1 MASLDINGRIPPHNE
16 DAERAILGAVL
27 LDSKVLFEISSI
39 LTKDDFY
46 RLGHQS
52 LYQAMLT
59 LNENDSSKTIDI
71 ISLTDQLKKD
81 NLLEQ
86 CGGMAYIYSLTDS
99 VPSTSNALYYAK
111 IIKTQ
116 SMRRNLLN
124 VANMLKDDSFDE
136 SKDIK
141 DVVDDG
147 ENLLSML
154 ASKGN
159 VAKDYKDA
167 RDLLVPVIN
176 AIEKRT
182 NGESR
187 NGLASGFPKLDSYL
201 SGGFKEQEYVVI
213 GARPSIGKTAFALT
227 VAINMVVRTSYK
239 VGFLSLEMPA
249 QSLVERALASVSRT
263 SYSHIRTGILKNEE
277 LNQLINACDIL
288 SSKDFYIQDTPNME
302 ATDVRTQ
309 ARKMKREKDIDIL
322 FIDYIGLIQSSNTNN
337 GLVPRHEQIASI
349 SRMLKQLTRE
359 LNIPIVVLSQVGRQ
373 SDGALPK
380 LSDLRESGAIEQDAD
395 VVILLHRKS
404 DSEDLIQDTEVLIA
418 KNRNGATG
426 KLHLGFNKEIV
437 RFEEMLNDMSANQ
450 QPK

>member
-1 MASLDINGRIPPHNE
+1 MASQDNLIGRVPPHNE
-16 DAERAILGAVL
+16 DAERALLGAIL
-27 LDSKVLFEISSI
+27 LDSKIFYEISSLLI
-39 LTKDDFY
+39 QDDFY
-46 RLGHQS
+46 KIGHQD
-52 LYQAMLT
+52 LYHAMLV
-59 LNENDSSKTIDI
+59 LNESDSSKTIDL
-71 ISLTDQLKKD
+71 ISLTAQLKKD
-81 NLLEQ
+81 NLLDR
-86 CGGMAYIYSLTDS
+86 CGGMEYIYSLTDS
-99 VPSTSNALYYAK
+99 VPSTTNATFYAK

-116 SMRRNLLN
+116 SMRRNLLH
-124 VANMLKDDSFDE
+124 VANQLKDSSFDE

-167 RDLLVPVIN
+167 KDLLIPVIDS
-176 AIEKRT
+176 IEQRT
-182 NGESR
+182 RGDSN
-187 NGLASGFPKLDSYL
+187 NGLATGFSQLDRYL
-201 SGGFKEQEYVVI
+201 SGGLKEQEYIVI

-227 VAINMVVRTSYK
+227 VAINMVVKNSYK

-249 QSLVERALASVSRT
+249 NSLVERALAGVSRT
-263 SYSHIRTGILKNEE
+263 NYSHIRTGILKNEE

-288 SSKDFYIQDTPNME
+288 STRELYIQDTPNME
-302 ATDVRTQ
+302 VTDVRTQ
-309 ARKMKREKDIDIL
+309 ARKMKREKDIQIL
-322 FIDYIGLIQSSNTNN
+322 FIDYIGLIQGNNNN
-337 GLVPRHEQIASI
+337 GRTPRHEQIADI

-359 LNIPIVVLSQVGRQ
+359 LKIPIVVLSQVGRQ

-395 VVILLHRKS
+395 IVILLHRKS
-404 DSEDLIQDTEVLIA
+404 DSEDLIQDTEVLVA

-437 RFEEMLNDMSANQ
+437 RFEEVVNDMSANR
-450 QPK
+450 

>member
-1 MASLDINGRIPPHNE
+1 MASQDNLIGRVPPHNE
-16 DAERAILGAVL
+16 DAERALLGAIL
-27 LDSKVLFEISSI
+27 LDSKIFYEISSLLI
-39 LTKDDFY
+39 QDDFY
-46 RLGHQS
+46 KIGHQD
-52 LYQAMLT
+52 LYHAMLV
-59 LNENDSSKTIDI
+59 LNESDSSKTIDL
-71 ISLTDQLKKD
+71 ISLTAQLKKD
-81 NLLEQ
+81 NLLDR
-86 CGGMAYIYSLTDS
+86 CGGMEYIYSLTDS
-99 VPSTSNALYYAK
+99 VPSTTNATFYAK

-116 SMRRNLLN
+116 SMRRNLLH
-124 VANMLKDDSFDE
+124 VANQLKDSSFDE

-167 RDLLVPVIN
+167 KDLLIPVIDS
-176 AIEKRT
+176 IEQRT
-182 NGESR
+182 RGDSN
-187 NGLASGFPKLDSYL
+187 NGLATGFSQLDRYL
-201 SGGFKEQEYVVI
+201 SGGLKEQEYIVI

-227 VAINMVVRTSYK
+227 VAINMVVKNSYK

-249 QSLVERALASVSRT
+249 NSLVERALAGVSRT
-263 SYSHIRTGILKNEE
+263 NYSHIRTGILKNEE

-288 SSKDFYIQDTPNME
+288 STRELYIQDTPNME
-302 ATDVRTQ
+302 VTDVRTQ
-309 ARKMKREKDIDIL
+309 ARKMKREKDIQIL
-322 FIDYIGLIQSSNTNN
+322 FIDYIGLIQGNNNN
-337 GLVPRHEQIASI
+337 GRTPRHEQIADI

-359 LNIPIVVLSQVGRQ
+359 LKIPIVVLSQVGRQ

-404 DSEDLIQDTEVLIA
+404 DSEDLIQDTEVLVA

-437 RFEEMLNDMSANQ
+437 RFEEVVNDMSANR
-450 QPK
+450 

>member
-1 MASLDINGRIPPHNE
+1 MASQDNLLGRVPPHNE
-16 DAERAILGAVL
+16 DAERALLGAIL
-27 LDSKVLFEISSI
+27 LDSKIFYEISS
-39 LTKDDFY
+39 LLVQDDFY
-46 RLGHQS
+46 KIGHQD
-52 LYQAMLT
+52 LYQAMLS
-59 LNENDSSKTIDI
+59 LNESDSSKTIDL
-71 ISLTDQLKKD
+71 ISLTAQLKKD
-81 NLLEQ
+81 NLLDR
-86 CGGMAYIYSLTDS
+86 CGGMEYIYSLTDS
-99 VPSTSNALYYAK
+99 VPSTTNATFYAK

-116 SMRRNLLN
+116 AMRRNLLN
-124 VANMLKDDSFDE
+124 VANQLKDNSFDE

-154 ASKGN
+154 ASQGN

-167 RDLLVPVIN
+167 KDLLIPVIDS
-176 AIEKRT
+176 IEQRT
-182 NGESR
+182 RGDSNI
-187 NGLASGFPKLDSYL
+187 GLKTGFGLLDKYL
-201 SGGFKEQEYVVI
+201 SGGIKEQEYVVI

-227 VAINMVVRTSYK
+227 VAINMVVRTSYR

-249 QSLVERALASVSRT
+249 NSLVERALAGVSRT
-263 SYSHIRTGILKNEE
+263 NYSHIRTGILKNEE

-288 SSKDFYIQDTPNME
+288 STKELYIQDTPNME

-309 ARKMKREKDIDIL
+309 ARKMKREKDIQIL
-322 FIDYIGLIQSSNTNN
+322 FIDYIGLIQGSNNK
-337 GLVPRHEQIASI
+337 GLTPRHEQIANI

-359 LNIPIVVLSQVGRQ
+359 LQIPIVVLSQVGRQ

-404 DSEDLIQDTEVLIA
+404 DSEDLIQDTEVLVA

-426 KLHLGFNKEIV
+426 KIHLGFNKEIV
-437 RFEEMLNDMSANQ
+437 RFEEVVNDMSANS
-450 QPK
+450 